1 MAYKETSDL
10 GCDKTYAL
18 GGIRTDKKTQK
29 KFKNPKEVEG
39 YYIGTKKGIDTGNEK
54 PSSLHLFEGEVK
66 NDKGEVIFTG
76 KVGIWGK
83 TDLDRKAG
91 QWKVGLMTKAYFDKM
106 QDASEVKRGR
116 KPMYLYK
123 SFQDPENVNAAL
135 AEAAGEAGQD
145 VYEEEGKE
153 TATAETPAEEEVIEG
168 EEEVYEEEG
177 SIEEEAAPADE
188 PAPKP
193 AAKPPKA
200 VAPAADRQA
209 AMQKLMAA
217 KPAAKTA

>member
-39 YYIGTKKGIDTGNEK
+39 YYIGTKKGIDTGQDK
-54 PSSLHLFEGEVK
+54 PSNLHLFEGEVK
-66 NDKGEVIFTG
+66 NDKGEVIYTG

-106 QDASEVKRGR
+106 QDPNQVKGSR

-123 SFQDPENVNAAL
+123 SFQDPENVNLAL
-135 AEAAGEAGQD
+135 VEAAGEAGQD
-145 VYEEEGKE
+145 VYEEEGK
-153 TATAETPAEEEVIEG
+153 ATAPAGTPAEEEVT

-177 SIEEEAAPADE
+177 SIEEEAPAADE

-193 AAKPPKA
+193 AQKPAKPA
-200 VAPAADRQA
+200 APAADRQA
-209 AMQKLMAA
+209 AMQKLMA